1 MRAIR
6 TAALVFAVAWC
17 GACATPALR
26 DVDDERAA
34 VAIASEAAR
43 AFVASLSEAQRTAAT
58 APLGDPS
65 RTKWGF
71 VPAQYPGVMLGELDA
86 AQRDAARAM
95 LRAVLSERGLATV
108 DAIVAL
114 EDELHARESAR
125 GRDASHRDP
134 RRYWLQVFGEPAE
147 RGAWAM
153 RLQGHHVSL
162 HAAFADGAMAGGSP
176 RFFGSNPH
184 RLPDGPRAGER
195 VLAAEEDLARALLS
209 SLSDEQRAVAV
220 VDPVAPPD
228 VVLGPARQAA
238 DAGIPRG
245 VSYAAMVPAQRAALL
260 LLVEHFAHALAPEF
274 AEVDLQRIRD
284 AGLDAVVFCWM
295 GSVEPGQGHY
305 WRAQGPTFVVEYDC
319 TQDGANHVHTVWR
332 DFERDFGGD
341 PLRAHYEA
349 AHVARPIPRS
359 DF

>member
-6 TAALVFAVAWC
+6 TTAIVLAVAWF

-26 DVDDERAA
+26 DVDGERAA
-34 VAIASEAAR
+34 VARASEVAR

-58 APLGDPS
+58 APLEDPS
-65 RTKWGF
+65 RMKWGF

-86 AQRDAARAM
+86 AQREAARTL

-114 EDELHARESAR
+114 ENELHARESAR
-125 GRDASHRDP
+125 GRDARHRDP
-134 RRYWLQVFGEPAE
+134 RRYWLQVFGEPSE

-162 HAAFADGAMAGGSP
+162 HLAFADGAMAGSSP

-238 DAGIPRG
+238 DAGAPRG
-245 VSYAAMVPAQRAALL
+245 VSYAAMAPSQRAALL

-295 GSVEPGQGHY
+295 GGIEPGQGHY
-305 WRAQGPTFVVEYDC
+305 WRALGPTFVV
-319 TQDGANHVHTVWR
+319 
-332 DFERDFGGD
+332 
-341 PLRAHYEA
+341 
-349 AHVARPIPRS
+349 
-359 DF
+359 